1 MDANNMRSL
10 FLLQYEGGRLGNR
23 TFNDREITDF
33 LNKGQEVL
41 IKRRYDALK
50 NRTRRGFVDS
60 AIRQAELDGV
70 ISSSTRISNNLFIQ
84 GDPNNG
90 ALRTPDVD
98 NTSELSQV
106 THNYGVFVALPDEA
120 IYLLYESVN
129 TADNIDKL
137 NANDINDNNADSQV
151 LPVTIKYNVPV
162 DEITYSQYRESIYDP
177 YKKPYDNLAWSI
189 SYGNFM
195 PSVQSTDTNIVGD
208 ATSPNIVTVS
218 NSTKEY
224 THSGTRWNFKGVTP
238 ATYNKPADKRKWLAF
253 NTNRTRYI
261 MPGKNWY
268 IMDYSCHY
276 LAMPPLINVDV
287 ITPSLQKN
295 CVLAPFLHREVVDEA
310 VKLAAASITPEQ
322 GKYNVATN
330 EAMLNE

>member
-41 IKRRYDALK
+41 IKRRYDSLK
-50 NRTRRGFVDS
+50 NRTRRGFLDS

-70 ISSSTRISNNLFIQ
+70 VSSSTRISNNLFIQ
-84 GDPNNG
+84 GDTTNG
-90 ALRTPDVD
+90 ALRTPDID

-120 IYLLYESVN
+120 IYLLYETVN
-129 TADNIDKL
+129 TADNISKL
-137 NANDINDNNADSQV
+137 NANDINDNNSDGQV
-151 LPVTIKYNVPV
+151 LPVTIKYGVPV
-162 DEITYSQYRESIYDP
+162 EEITYSQYREAIYDP

-195 PSVQSTDTNIVGD
+195 PSKQSAELIKNNENTP
-208 ATSPNIVTVS
+208 AIVTVS

-224 THSGTRWNFKGVTP
+224 THTRKNWNFKGVTP
-238 ATYNKPADKRKWLAF
+238 ATYNKPKAEKQWIAF

-261 MPGKNWY
+261 IPGKNWY
-268 IMDYSCHY
+268 IVDYTCHY

-287 ITPSLQKN
+287 ITPSLQRN
-295 CVLAPFLHREVVDEA
+295 CVLADFLHREVVDEA

-322 GKYNVATN
+322 GKYQVATN

>member
-41 IKRRYDALK
+41 IKRRYDSLK

-84 GDPNNG
+84 GDHTNG

-129 TADNIDKL
+129 TADNISKL
-137 NANDINDNNADSQV
+137 NIDDKELLDYNQEQ
-151 LPVTIKYNVPV
+151 PVTIKYNLPV
-162 DEITYSQYRESIYDP
+162 EEITYSQYRESIYDP
-177 YKKPYDNLAWSI
+177 YKKPYDNLVWAI

-195 PSVQSTDTNIVGD
+195 PSVQAQGNVSNDKNNP
-208 ATSPNIVTVS
+208 SIVTVS
-218 NSTKEY
+218 NSTKVF
-224 THSGTRWNFKGVTP
+224 THTGTGYNFKGVTP
-238 ATYNKPADKRKWLAF
+238 ATYNNIDEEKSWLAF
-253 NTNRTRYI
+253 KTNRTRYLI
-261 MPGKNWY
+261 PGKNWY
-268 IMDYSCHY
+268 IMDYTCHY

-287 ITPSLQKN
+287 ITPSLQRN

-310 VKLAAASITPEQ
+310 VKLAAASIVPEQ
-322 GKYNVATN
+322 GKYQVATN
-330 EAMLNE
+330 EAALNE